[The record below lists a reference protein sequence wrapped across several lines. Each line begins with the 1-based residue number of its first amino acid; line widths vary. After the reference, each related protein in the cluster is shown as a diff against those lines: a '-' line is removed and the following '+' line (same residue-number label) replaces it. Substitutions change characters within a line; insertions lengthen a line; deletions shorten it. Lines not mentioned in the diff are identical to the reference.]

1 MSPEKNRMIGRLIHV
16 LKTHS
21 AIVHST
27 VGVMILSLCVLSSSL
42 PAQDSQLSGLS
53 GIEFTAPAPR
63 KDQTPA
69 NVLSPAES
77 RRVEDAV
84 ERALVFLASQQQP
97 DGSFP
102 TLPHGQ
108 PAVTSLC
115 VLAYMAHGH
124 LPGEG
129 PHGQRLEAAADFI
142 MSCQKENGLITLY
155 GPDGPRI
162 TRDVSHEIGSAATYN
177 HSIASL
183 ALSEMYGM
191 SQTKRA
197 GQMQRVINKSLAA
210 TLEMQRWR
218 KDAPYDQGGWRYVD
232 DFDQNDSD
240 LSVTGW
246 YLMSL
251 RSAQRRLQRT

>member
-1 MSPEKNRMIGRLIHV
+1 MSSRHQR
-16 LKTHS
+16 
-21 AIVHST
+21 
-27 VGVMILSLCVLSSSL
+27 
-42 PAQDSQLSGLS
+42 
-53 GIEFTAPAPR
+53 PR
-63 KDQTPA
+63 RNQTPA

-84 ERALVFLASQQQP
+84 DRALVFLASQQQP

-108 PAVTSLC
+108 PGVTSLC

-177 HSIASL
+177 HAIASL

-197 GQMQRVINKSLAA
+197 ARDAASDQQVARRRAGNAALAQGHARTTKAAGAMSMISTKAILICPSLDG
-210 TLEMQRWR
+210 T
-218 KDAPYDQGGWRYVD
+218 
-232 DFDQNDSD
+232 
-240 LSVTGW
+240 
-246 YLMSL
+246 
-251 RSAQRRLQRT
+251 